1 MQSPQKASSDLL
13 AEPNAITGKPLLSR
27 VEDSLLPLINLVF
40 LLLMFFVAVGQISAT
55 PVPELPDTPIDG
67 TPEKPEADLIIDG
80 DNWIVAG
87 NPVTHAT
94 LLDALANAKPEQPL
108 RIAAQRNASMR
119 QMEDLFRKLE
129 RGGYTDVVL
138 LVQPAL

>member
-13 AEPNAITGKPLLSR
+13 AEPNATTGKPLLSR

-67 TPEKPEADLIIDG
+67 TSEKPEADLIIDA
-80 DNWIVAG
+80 DQWIVAG
-87 NPVTHAT
+87 NPVTQAT
-94 LLDALANAKPEQPL
+94 LLDALADAKPEQPL

-119 QMEDLFRKLE
+119 QMEALFRQLE